1 MSLPIISSQL
11 CYSHV
16 YDFDAMLIACRSQF
30 RRHLGLYKEYTWIC
44 SKTEVEAFMF
54 VNGDNS
60 KTNSDL
66 ERWYFLKGTLL
77 NTWPPTYSLKHYL

>member
-1 MSLPIISSQL
+1 MRVMSLRIISSQL

-16 YDFDAMLIACRSQF
+16 YVFDAMLIACRSQF

-44 SKTEVEAFMF
+44 SKIEVEALMF

-60 KTNSDL
+60 KVKLTVTSKD
-66 ERWYFLKGTLL
+66 GT
-77 NTWPPTYSLKHYL
+77 SLKAHC